1 MKLNITKRN
10 KICVDQLVLLFYQQ
24 KEVKCLQEQLMG
36 VQKQLAE
43 LHSQV
48 KCLTEICS
56 PQNVTV
62 GRAATDRRSLGPSP
76 MNEDYVY
83 ENVSAFVPDQHNL
96 TYTIQR
102 TVSDL
107 LMCSTSPQPPA
118 SPDRSNLDSFDSFR
132 EDSQQSISI
141 SDISHI
147 PAIANTYD
155 HGQLNY
161 SVSDIL
167 EALHPSPELCPPHNT
182 PVSVCNSTYTEIAD
196 NRIPPCARRLFL
208 ESFTESGQDLFTGR
222 FQEAHSSPEAQS
234 KVVKVKRSHTI
245 ATSSKNKQRT
255 ECEKPKTNTKE
266 FIFRR
271 CSTRRSLK
279 IPKKAKRDSS
289 HGCHDRADFL
299 TTKEHAETDRLDRRE
314 RAPYLGKELS
324 TQGLKRK
331 HVDSTYQSL
340 NHFDMEESISLP
352 IYQSINRPS
361 HTDTTASSDS
371 TAFNDEPLCPQ
382 AVTKKTKSS
391 KRKSIS
397 KELRRFG
404 KNIQRFGAKK
414 LKLETLAVL

>member
-1 MKLNITKRN
+1 
-10 KICVDQLVLLFYQQ
+10 
-24 KEVKCLQEQLMG
+24 MG

-62 GRAATDRRSLGPSP
+62 RRAAANRRSLDLSVT
-76 MNEDYVY
+76 NDDCVY
-83 ENVSAFVPDQHNL
+83 ENVSAFAPDLHNL
-96 TYTIQR
+96 TYTIHR

-118 SPDRSNLDSFDSFR
+118 SSDQSDLNSFDSFR
-132 EDSQQSISI
+132 EDSLQSINI

-147 PAIANTYD
+147 PAIANAKD
-155 HGQLNY
+155 DRQLNY
-161 SVSDIL
+161 SVSDIVA
-167 EALHPSPELCPPHNT
+167 ALHPSPELCPPHNT
-182 PVSVCNSTYTEIAD
+182 PVSVCNDSYMEIAD
-196 NRIPPCARRLFL
+196 SRIPPCARRLFL

-222 FQEAHSSPEAQS
+222 SQEAHSSPEAQS

-245 ATSSKNKQRT
+245 ATSSKTKQRT
-255 ECEKPKTNTKE
+255 ECEKPKTNTRE

-289 HGCHDRADFL
+289 HGCRDRADFL
-299 TTKEHAETDRLDRRE
+299 TPKEDAETDRQDKRE
-314 RAPYLGKELS
+314 RPRCLGEEFF
-324 TQGLKRK
+324 TQGQKRK

-340 NHFDMEESISLP
+340 NHFDMDESSSPP
-352 IYQSINRPS
+352 IYQSIRGTS
-361 HTDTTASSDS
+361 DGEKTASSDS
-371 TAFNDEPLCPQ
+371 TAFIDEPLCPQ